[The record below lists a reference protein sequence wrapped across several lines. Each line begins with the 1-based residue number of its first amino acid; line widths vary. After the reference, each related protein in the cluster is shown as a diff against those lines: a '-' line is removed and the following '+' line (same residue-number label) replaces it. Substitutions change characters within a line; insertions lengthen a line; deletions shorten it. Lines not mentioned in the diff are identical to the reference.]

1 MEMEEDMTVRLQAI
15 VNDKK
20 LTRPEKIEALQGLY
34 HHALEEKPGAEKSPV
49 VDDHALS
56 VSLRHIEKAL
66 AEFGAFPGA
75 AETPTMDR

>member
-20 LTRPEKIEALQGLY
+20 LTKPEKIKALQGLY
-34 HHALEEKPGAEKSPV
+34 DHAKEQKPGAEKSPV
-49 VDDHALS
+49 VDNHGLS

-66 AEFGAFPGA
+66 AEFGASPGP
-75 AETPTMDR
+75 AE